1 MDRVPTRATGIPR
14 SKKKLVELCRKR
26 VVLIS
31 DTLTK
36 KKTNAT
42 GATIVF
48 SATVGQQPSPLV
60 VSSRADL
67 N

>member
-1 MDRVPTRATGIPR
+1 MNIDRVLTRATGIPR

-31 DTLTK
+31 DTL
-36 KKTNAT
+36 KTNAT